1 MSPEPPVPLTAV
13 RDEPPCPKIVVIDAN
28 GSIEPCLSALHPRN
42 QWLGQCADAAEFLA
56 SGLEPDIVVLDLAL
70 RRDGQPWV
78 VRAHA
83 VEAMVGAGCRVLLH
97 TLERRPL
104 LVAAAIEAGASGLVD
119 KADGPQAF
127 DRALAVVANGGQQV
141 IEPGSALEDILRGGV
156 PVLTDRQWQ
165 VLIARTNGQAWRE
178 LARRLFI
185 TEAVAREHLAAA
197 TAKLSGHVLDRSPGS
212 LAWALG
218 VHPGDTFAEML
229 ADRRQIGELA
239 RRRPAGLCADV
250 ISC

>member
-28 GSIEPCLSALHPRN
+28 GSMEPCLSALHPRN
-42 QWLGQCADAAEFLA
+42 QWLGQCADVAEFLA
-56 SGLEPDIVVLDLAL
+56 SGLEPDIVVLDLTL
-70 RRDGQPWV
+70 GDGTTV
-78 VRAHA
+78 TEIAH
-83 VEAMVGAGCRVLLH
+83 GQGD
-97 TLERRPL
+97 
-104 LVAAAIEAGASGLVD
+104 EAGASGLVD